1 MTRFLL
7 ARPVATFVI
16 AFTLMALGIVTTGL
30 LPVSLLPDIP
40 VPQLSVQATYPA
52 ANARQIEQLVA
63 LPLRNQL
70 LQLHH
75 LDDLEAVS
83 QDGQVT
89 VTLRLDYGTDVDLAY
104 LEANEKIDLLMNQ
117 LPRDME
123 RPRVIKAGADDLPV
137 FQLNVWAADGD
148 SANFIELSTFC
159 DNVIKKRLEQH
170 PDIALVDRS
179 GAAQGEWIIRPD
191 PARLR
196 TAGLTTQDLKAA
208 LQNRAADAGSLT
220 VQDGPYEYSIQL
232 AGGLQTSE
240 DISNTYLRIGT
251 EMPRLMRLGDFA
263 TVSLREQEATGRHI
277 FNGQRAVA
285 LAIIKR
291 SDAQVLDLQQDL
303 YEQVAQFERDYP
315 TLRFALSQDQTTLL
329 ALSISNL
336 KGSLLTGALLTLV
349 MVFLFMSSRRVLL
362 ILSLLIP
369 AALSITMLAFY
380 VLGLSINIVSLAGLV
395 LGIGEIID
403 SAIIIIE
410 NIEQQRERGQ
420 SVREACITGTNE
432 VIWPLFTSVLTN
444 SAVFLPLLFL
454 SGIAGALFFDQA
466 VSVTLALGISLFA
479 SYTLVPVLY
488 HRLYRNQTTYQPTT
502 TPLMRAAD
510 RLYHRVFNAAF
521 RYRRGLVLGCMLLL
535 GLAVWMGFRIPKSGM
550 PDLSR
555 TELQWSIDWN
565 EPISPAENERRLGT
579 LLDSVRQNSEW
590 INAYIG
596 GQQFL
601 LNPRLNQAP
610 SEAVAILKVRSS
622 TDYQT
627 TMTQLRQLTAR
638 QYPGAT
644 SSFLPA
650 QNVFEQLFQTD
661 EADLIVRIYAKNS
674 QQSPTQEQV
683 QQATSLLQKAG
694 FTLATPPVRSRII
707 LTLSEETLA
716 LYQVQRQAVYQSLA
730 TALGQNS
737 VGTLQESRQQW
748 PIVMGIQAEANL
760 DSVLA
765 TTFVATGG
773 GAPVPLRALVAY
785 RTTEDFASR
794 SLGKEGAYVA
804 LEPHLRAAQPGNE
817 PHLLAK
823 NTLVQGAGFTF
834 DFAGSFFRNQ
844 AYLLELGWVILIAVV
859 MLFFILAA
867 QFESLLQP
875 FIVLLTIVFGTT
887 GALGLLYITG
897 GSLNI
902 MSGVGIVVLIGLLD
916 NDSILKIDTMNRARG
931 TLSLIDSIREGGQ
944 RRLQSQLMTYF
955 TTVLGLLP
963 VLWAG
968 GLGAEL
974 QKPLALTVLGGMTLG
989 VLISW
994 TFIPLMYWALYRKGA
1009 VSH

>member
-1 MTRFLL
+1 M
-7 ARPVATFVI
+7 I
-16 AFTLMALGIVTTGL
+16 AFTLMALGLVTTTL

-148 SANFIELSTFC
+148 SANFIELSIFC

-179 GAAQGEWIIRPD
+179 GAAEGEWVIRPD
-191 PARLR
+191 LARMR
-196 TAGLTTQDLKAA
+196 TAGLSTEDLKNA
-208 LQNRAADAGSLT
+208 LQDRATDAGSLT
-220 VQDGPYEYSIQL
+220 VRDGPYEYSIQL
-232 AGGLQTSE
+232 SGGLQTGE
-240 DISNTYLRIGT
+240 DITNTYIRVGT
-251 EMPRLMRLGDFA
+251 ATPRLMRLGDFA
-263 TVSLREQEATGRHI
+263 TVSLREKEAAGRHTY
-277 FNGQRAVA
+277 NGHRALA

-291 SDAQVLDLQQDL
+291 SDAQVLNLQQDL
-303 YEQVAQFERDYP
+303 YEQVEQFRHDYP
-315 TLRFALSQDQTTLL
+315 TLRFELSQDQTTLL

-336 KGSLLTGALLTLV
+336 KGSLLLGALLTLV

-369 AALSITMLAFY
+369 VSLSVTMLAFY

-420 SVREACITGTNE
+420 SVREACITGTSE

-488 HRLYRNQTTYQPTT
+488 HRVYRNQTHFQPSSTF
-502 TPLMRAAD
+502 LMRSAN
-510 RLYHRVFNAAF
+510 RLYHTIFDAAF
-521 RYRRGLVLGCMLLL
+521 RYRRGVILGCAGLLV
-535 GLAVWMGFRIPKSGM
+535 LAVWMGIRIPKSGM
-550 PDLSR
+550 PRLSR
-555 TELQWSIDWN
+555 TELQWTIDWN
-565 EPISPAENERRLGT
+565 EPISPAENERRIGALLASVNQT
-579 LLDSVRQNSEW
+579 LPAA
-590 INAYIG
+590 NAYIG

-601 LNPRLNQAP
+601 LNSRLNQAP
-610 SEAVAILKVRSS
+610 SEAVVVCQVPTSD
-622 TDYQT
+622 DYPRLVNTLQ
-627 TMTQLRQLTAR
+627 QLTAR
-638 QYPGAT
+638 HYPVAT
-644 SSFLPA
+644 SSFTPA

-661 EADLIVRIYAKNS
+661 EADLIVRIYAEKS
-674 QQSPTQEQV
+674 QQSLGREQV
-683 QQATSLLQKAG
+683 AQATNLLQKAG
-694 FTLATPPVRSRII
+694 FALAPPPVRNRIQ
-707 LTLSEETLA
+707 LSLSEENLS
-716 LYQVQRQAVYQSLA
+716 LYQISRQSLYDRLS
-730 TALGQNS
+730 TAFGQNG
-737 VGTLQESRQQW
+737 VGTLQGQQQW
-748 PIVMGIQAEANL
+748 PMVLGQQAATDL

-765 TTFVATGG
+765 GTFVETGG
-773 GAPVPLRALVAY
+773 GTFIPLRSLVTY
-785 RTTEDFASR
+785 RYTEDFASQY
-794 SLGKEGAYVA
+794 LGKEGAYVA
-804 LEPHLRAAQPGNE
+804 LEPRQRADGSDAP
-817 PHLLAK
+817 PYLLAK
-823 NTLVQGAGFTF
+823 QALASGTGFTF
-834 DFAGSFFRNQ
+834 DFSGSFFRNQ
-844 AYLLELGWVILIAVV
+844 AYLLELGWVILIAVA

-867 QFESLLQP
+867 QFESLRQP

-887 GALGLLYITG
+887 GALGLLYLTG
-897 GSLNI
+897 ESLNI
-902 MSGVGIVVLIGLLD
+902 MSGVGLVVLIGLLD

-963 VLWAG
+963 VLWARS
-968 GLGAEL
+968 LGAEL

-994 TFIPLMYWALYRKGA
+994 TFIPLMYWGLYRKGA
-1009 VSH
+1009 VSHQVDSR

>member
-1 MTRFLL
+1 MTRYLL
-7 ARPVATFVI
+7 ARPVATLVI

-40 VPQLSVQATYPA
+40 VPQLSVQANYPA
-52 ANARQIEQLVA
+52 ANARQIEQIVA

-89 VTLRLDYGTDVDLAY
+89 VKVRLDYGTDVDLAY

-179 GAAQGEWIIRPD
+179 GAAEGEWVIRPD
-191 PARLR
+191 LARMR
-196 TAGLTTQDLKAA
+196 TVGLSTEDLKSA
-208 LQNRAADAGSLT
+208 LQDRATDAGSLT
-220 VQDGPYEYSIQL
+220 VRDGPYEYSIQL
-232 AGGLQTSE
+232 SGGLQSSE
-240 DISNTYLRIGT
+240 DITNTYLRVGT
-251 EMPRLMRLGDFA
+251 ETPRLMRLGDFA
-263 TVSLREQEATGRHI
+263 TVSLREKEQAGRHTY
-277 FNGQRAVA
+277 NGHRALA

-303 YEQVAQFERDYP
+303 YQQVEQFGRDYP
-315 TLRFALSQDQTTLL
+315 TLRFELSQDQTTLL

-362 ILSLLIP
+362 IVSLLIP
-369 AALSITMLAFY
+369 ISLSITMLAFSL
-380 VLGLSINIVSLAGLV
+380 LGLSINIVSLAGLV

-410 NIEQQRERGQ
+410 NIEQQRERGL
-420 SVREACITGTNE
+420 SVPDACVTGTNE
-432 VIWPLFTSVLTN
+432 VIWPLFTSILTN

-454 SGIAGALFFDQA
+454 SGIAGALFYDQA
-466 VSVTLALGISLFA
+466 LSVTLALGISLFA

-488 HRLYRNQTTYQPTT
+488 HRLYRHQTTYRPTST
-502 TPLMRAAD
+502 FLMRSAD
-510 RLYHRVFNAAF
+510 RLYHTVFDAAF
-521 RYRRGLVLGCMLLL
+521 RYRRSLIFGCFLLL
-535 GLAVWMGFRIPKSGM
+535 ILAVWIGYLIPKSGM
-550 PDLSR
+550 PTLSR

-565 EPISPAENERRLGT
+565 EPISPAENERRIKS
-579 LLDSVRQNSEW
+579 LLTSVNQTIPSA
-590 INAYIG
+590 NAYVG

-610 SEAVAILKVRSS
+610 SEAVVVCKVNTSD
-622 TDYQT
+622 DYQVLLT
-627 TMTQLRQLTAR
+627 TLQHLTAR
-638 QYPGAT
+638 QYPTAT
-644 SSFLPA
+644 SSFTPA

-661 EADLIVRIYAKNS
+661 EAGLIVRIYAEKS
-674 QQSPTQEQV
+674 QQSPGREQV
-683 QQATSLLQKAG
+683 TQATDLLQKAG
-694 FTLATPPVRSRII
+694 FEVAPPPVRNRIQ
-707 LTLSEETLA
+707 LSLSEENLA
-716 LYQVQRQAVYQSLA
+716 LYQVPRQAVYDRLS
-730 TALGQNS
+730 TAFGQNGVS
-737 VGTLQESRQQW
+737 AMQGQQQQW
-748 PIVMGIQAEANL
+748 PIVLGQQAATDL
-760 DSVLA
+760 DSVL
-765 TTFVATGG
+765 TSTFVETRGG
-773 GAPVPLRALVAY
+773 NSISLRSLVTY
-785 RTTEDFASR
+785 RYTEDFASR
-794 SLGKEGAYVA
+794 YLGKEGAYVA
-804 LEPHLRAAQPGNE
+804 LEPRREGNNSGNQPY
-817 PHLLAK
+817 LLAK
-823 NTLVQGAGFTF
+823 QALAKGAGFTF
-834 DFAGSFFRNQ
+834 DFSGSFFRNQ
-844 AYLLELGWVILIAVV
+844 TYLLELGWVILIAVA

-887 GALGLLYITG
+887 GALGLLYLTG

-916 NDSILKIDTMNRARG
+916 NDSILKIDTINRARN

-963 VLWAG
+963 ILWAR

-974 QKPLALTVLGGMTLG
+974 QEPLALTVLGGMTLG

-994 TFIPLMYWALYRKGA
+994 TFIPLMYWGLYRKK
-1009 VSH
+1009 